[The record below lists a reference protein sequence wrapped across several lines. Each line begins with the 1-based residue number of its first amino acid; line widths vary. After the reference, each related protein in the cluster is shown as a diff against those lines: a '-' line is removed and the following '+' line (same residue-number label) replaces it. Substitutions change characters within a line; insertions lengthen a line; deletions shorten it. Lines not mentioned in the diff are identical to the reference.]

1 MAVDDSGC
9 CRKVGGCSWEEDVDC
24 GCSLVGGCS
33 WEEVRMSNQWE
44 NCCYYLERK
53 VNVENG
59 VSSWEDGGIQSVD
72 GPVDAQNSSWVVDNY
87 QEKYTND
94 LNFVVAGRIHHCEM
108 VARCS
113 IHQKERVNYH
123 L

>member
-24 GCSLVGGCS
+24 GCRLVGGCS

-44 NCCYYLERK
+44 NCCYYLEMK
-53 VNVENG
+53 VDVENG
-59 VSSWEDGGIQSVD
+59 VNSWVD
-72 GPVDAQNSSWVVDNY
+72 GCIQTDDSPVDAQIGSWMEGNRPRKHGDCG
-87 QEKYTND
+87 D
-94 LNFVVAGRIHHCEM
+94 LVVADRIHCCEM
-108 VARCS
+108 VARCG
-113 IHQKERVNYH
+113 IRQKERVNYH